1 MNLRA
6 SRVTSRKSSRKFEEK
21 FVLITGASS
30 GIGRQTSIDFALNG
44 ASKIVIVSRTEHKLV
59 TLQKQ
64 IEQTITRKVGRIENF
79 EVIPYACDV
88 SKKDDVLAMGRDILQ
103 KLGKIDILVNNAGF
117 GTFGEVRGQEIEDI
131 ESIMYTNYFGMIY
144 CTKVFLDSMVSRHSG
159 HIVNVASVA
168 ASFGV
173 AGMAAYCASKYA
185 MLGFSE
191 SLHQE
196 LKSTGVSVT
205 VVSPIGVK
213 TNFFDHK
220 SFRERKPNYTGF
232 MLDPKSVSKA
242 IISASHSP
250 RTEIVVPFYIR
261 IAIWMKCTFPY
272 AVNPLVGTLFRGQ
285 LNK

>member
-6 SRVTSRKSSRKFEEK
+6 SPVTSRNNSRKFEGK

-88 SKKDDVLAMGRDILQ
+88 SKKDDVLVMGRDILQ

-213 TNFFDHK
+213 TNFFDHE
-220 SFRERKPNYTGF
+220 SFRDRKPNYTGF

-272 AVNPLVGTLFRGQ
+272 AVNPLVGTLFRRQ

>member
-1 MNLRA
+1 
-6 SRVTSRKSSRKFEEK
+6 
-21 FVLITGASS
+21 
-30 GIGRQTSIDFALNG
+30 LNG

>member
-1 MNLRA
+1 MNLRV
-6 SRVTSRKSSRKFEEK
+6 SPRKFEEK

-213 TNFFDHK
+213 TNFFDHE
-220 SFRERKPNYTGF
+220 SFRDRKPNYTGF

-272 AVNPLVGTLFRGQ
+272 AVNPLVGTLFRRQ

>member
-1 MNLRA
+1 MNLKA
-6 SRVTSRKSSRKFEEK
+6 GTVTSRKNSTKFEEK

-30 GIGRQTSIDFALNG
+30 GIGRQAAIDFALNG
-44 ASKIVIVSRTEHKLV
+44 ASKIVVVSRTEHKLV

-64 IEQTITRKVGRIENF
+64 IEQTITRNVGRIENI
-79 EVIPYACDV
+79 EVIPCVCDI
-88 SKKDDVLAMGRDILQ
+88 SNKDEVLAMGRDILQ

-117 GTFGEVRGQEIEDI
+117 GTFGEVKGQKIEDI
-131 ESIMYTNYFGMIY
+131 EAIMYTNYFGMIY

-159 HIVNVASVA
+159 HIINIASVA

-196 LKSTGVSVT
+196 LKGTGVSIT

-220 SFRERKPNYTGF
+220 SFRDHKPNYTGF
-232 MLDPKSVSKA
+232 MLDPKNVSKA
-242 IISASHSP
+242 IISASCSP
-250 RTEIVVPFYIR
+250 RIEIVVPFYIR
-261 IAIWMKCTFPY
+261 AAIWLKCTFPY
-272 AVNPLVGTLFRGQ
+272 AVNPLVGTLFRRQ

>member
-1 MNLRA
+1 MNLRV
-6 SRVTSRKSSRKFEEK
+6 SPRKFEEK

-220 SFRERKPNYTGF
+220 SFRDRKPNYTGF

-242 IISASHSP
+242 IISASYSP

-272 AVNPLVGTLFRGQ
+272 AVNPLVGTLFRRQ